1 VVTGPRPHGKPS
13 AKGWISLSPRHSRIP
28 GNRRRG
34 LALALSVALLGSA
47 SLAVAEA
54 RPSSGNGGTPVGA
67 REVIGCTSHAGA
79 TAEHGP
85 RSGRELA
92 LSFDDGPS
100 LAQTP
105 AILAT
110 LDRMRAKATF
120 FEEGRHVAGQR
131 EALMRHILAD
141 GDEIGNHS
149 YHHPPDPGYGELE
162 STQRRIRAA
171 TGFTPCLFR
180 PPYGLIDAKVA
191 AAARRTRLE
200 MVLWDVDSRDD
211 KHPGVAA
218 IRANAVG
225 LAKPGSIVL
234 MHDGGHHPQTVRA
247 LPSVIRG
254 LRSRGFRFV
263 TVTELLGGRFL
274 FSR

>member
-1 VVTGPRPHGKPS
+1 VTGPRPHGKSGRWRRCLAS
-13 AKGWISLSPRHSRIP
+13 ALG
-28 GNRRRG
+28 
-34 LALALSVALLGSA
+34 AALLGSA

-54 RPSSGNGGTPVGA
+54 RPSTGNGGTPVGA
-67 REVIGCTSHAGA
+67 REVVGCTSHAGA

-85 RSGRELA
+85 RSGRGELA

-110 LDRMRAKATF
+110 LDRMGAKATF

-131 EALMRHILAD
+131 EALMRHILAE

-149 YHHPPDPGYGELE
+149 YHHPPDPGYGELA

-225 LAKPGSIVL
+225 LAQPGSIVL

-274 FSR
+274 YSR